1 MPCTRGNLYS
11 HLMQMGWSYG
21 ADNTGGE
28 IAAPRIAGHILRRAL
43 SIPSVTQFCA
53 VLVRAV
59 RGGGGD
65 DAPSC
70 TRSLARSLACAP
82 SRLDALAHDAS
93 SRARDANLSRAR
105 GAVAAARWRCRRG
118 GGGGATSAAPTTAPP
133 PVARSLAT
141 RSLATRS
148 CATRSRNASSRSG
161 RELGRKLHRLF
172 QHPPS
177 SSAWSKPFPNLVW
190 VGVPAPAPAPAPTP
204 PSAAALA
211 NSAEPAPA
219 PAVAAVPALAP
230 AVAPALVPGSAPV
243 STPAPAP
250 GSASHASHERSRSQ
264 QNVPLALR

>member
-21 ADNTGGE
+21 EDNTGGE
-28 IAAPRIAGHILRRAL
+28 IAAPRIAGRILRRAL

-65 DAPSC
+65 DARSC
-70 TRSLARSLACAP
+70 ARSLARSLACAP

-93 SRARDANLSRAR
+93 SRSD
-105 GAVAAARWRCRRG
+105 
-118 GGGGATSAAPTTAPP
+118 
-133 PVARSLAT
+133 
-141 RSLATRS
+141 
-148 CATRSRNASSRSG
+148 

-172 QHPPS
+172 QHPSS

-190 VGVPAPAPAPAPTP
+190 VGVPAPAPAPTP

-230 AVAPALVPGSAPV
+230 TVAPALVPGPAPV
-243 STPAPAP
+243 SALAPAP
-250 GSASHASHERSRSQ
+250 GSASHASHTSGVGVSRTC
-264 QNVPLALR
+264 LC